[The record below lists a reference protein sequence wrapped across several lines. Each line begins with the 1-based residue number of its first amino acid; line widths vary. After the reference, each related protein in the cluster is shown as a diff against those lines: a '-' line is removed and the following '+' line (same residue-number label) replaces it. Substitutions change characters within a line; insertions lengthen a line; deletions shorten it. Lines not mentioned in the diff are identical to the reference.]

1 MNTKAKGLL
10 TVCLV
15 LLLLTSVGV
24 GASYA
29 LFTDSVEV
37 QNHLQAGTLD
47 VTLNRTSLE
56 YTLLN
61 EEGYLVTKTEGALDL
76 TKATTENVFG
86 LDANATKIVP
96 GSYFDAQLAIG
107 NNGDVAFD
115 YSVEIKLLTNDQE
128 LANEL
133 AKQLKVT
140 ITNAEG
146 KVVAEY
152 MLSDLH
158 GEANCEV
165 KAGHMKANETEHNF
179 GVKVEFVNRE
189 DNNDAKSQA
198 VAFDLIVSA
207 VQATEAPKAQ

>member
-1 MNTKAKGLL
+1 MNNTKAKGLL
-10 TVCLV
+10 YVCIA
-15 LLLLTSVGV
+15 LLLMTSLAVGV
-24 GASYA
+24 SYA

-37 QNHLQAGTLD
+37 QNHLEAGTLD
-47 VTLNRTSLE
+47 VTLERTSLE

-76 TKATTENVFG
+76 TEATKENVFG
-86 LDANATKIVP
+86 LDATTTKIVP
-96 GSYFDAQLAIG
+96 GSYFDAKFAIG
-107 NNGDVAFD
+107 NNGNVAFD
-115 YSVEIKLLTNDQE
+115 YSVEIKLLTKDEE
-128 LANEL
+128 LANAL

-140 ITNAEG
+140 ITDAEG
-146 KVVAEY
+146 KAVAEY

-179 GVKVEFVNRE
+179 GVKVEFVNHA

-207 VQATEAPKAQ
+207 VQATDAQ

>member
-1 MNTKAKGLL
+1 MNNIKAKALL
-10 TVCLV
+10 YVCIA
-15 LLLLTSVGV
+15 LLLTTSLAVGV
-24 GASYA
+24 SYA

-37 QNHLQAGTLD
+37 QNHLEAGTLD
-47 VTLNRTSLE
+47 VTLERTSLE
-56 YTLLN
+56 YTFLN

-76 TKATTENVFG
+76 TKATKENVFG
-86 LDANATKIVP
+86 LDATTTKIVP
-96 GSYFDAQLAIG
+96 GSYFDAKLAIG
-107 NNGDVAFD
+107 NNGNVAFD
-115 YSVEIKLLTNDQE
+115 YSVEIKLLTKDEE
-128 LANEL
+128 LANAL

-140 ITNAEG
+140 ITDAEG
-146 KVVAEY
+146 KAVAEY

-179 GVKVEFVNRE
+179 GVKVEFVNHA

-207 VQATEAPKAQ
+207 VQATDAQ

>member
-1 MNTKAKGLL
+1 MNTKAKGVLY
-10 TVCLV
+10 TSLV
-15 LLLLTSVGV
+15 LLLIVSMAIGV
-24 GASYA
+24 SYA
-29 LFTDSVEV
+29 LFTDSVKV

-47 VTLNRTSLE
+47 VTLKRTSLE

-61 EEGYLVTKTEGALDL
+61 EEGYLVKQTGGELDL
-76 TKATTENVFG
+76 TKATAENVFG
-86 LDANATKIVP
+86 LDSTTTKIVP
-96 GSYFDAQLAIG
+96 CSYFDAKLAIG
-107 NNGDVAFD
+107 NNGNVAFD
-115 YSVEIKLLTNDQE
+115 YSVEIKLLTNDEE

-140 ITNAEG
+140 ITNGEG

-152 MLSDLH
+152 KLSDLH
-158 GEANCEV
+158 GTANCEV

-207 VQATEAPKAQ
+207 VQATTPQ

>member
-1 MNTKAKGLL
+1 MKAK
-10 TVCLV
+10 V
-15 LLLLTSVGV
+15 LLYVCIALLVATSIGVGV
-24 GASYA
+24 SYA

-47 VTLNRTSLE
+47 VTLERTSLE

-61 EEGYLVTKTEGALDL
+61 EEGYLVKQTEGALDL
-76 TKATTENVFG
+76 TKATADNVFG

-107 NNGDVAFD
+107 NNGNVAFD
-115 YSVEIKLLTNDQE
+115 YSVEIKLLTNDEE

-146 KVVAEY
+146 KAVAEY
-152 MLSDLH
+152 MLSDLQDD
-158 GEANCEV
+158 ANCEV
-165 KAGHMKANETEHNF
+165 KAGHMKANETKHNF

-189 DNNDAKSQA
+189 DNNNAKSQA

-207 VQATEAPKAQ
+207 VQATAAQ